1 MWVNVLTAA
10 GTSTLSSSGSG
21 RTSGEYCR
29 GVTGA
34 SSPSYIIHGGEAG
47 RDRLR
52 VIGRVMWPT
61 TEALLRRVGIPP
73 DAACLDVGCG
83 GGDVSVKL
91 RQLVPLGSVVGVDL
105 DPVKIGIA
113 ESDSAAAGLT
123 DIEFRVEDVTEP
135 PPSTD
140 VGRFEVVYVRFV
152 LTHLTDPAAAVAHL
166 LARVA
171 PGGTLIVE
179 DIDCSGHVCFPASA
193 AHDRY
198 VRWYSETATRR
209 GVDPNIGPRLP
220 FLLRDAGVQGVSM
233 HIVQPSGFEGEVKSL
248 VPESVVQ
255 AGLATEQEVAATVA
269 ELETFAER
277 DDTILGVPRIVQA
290 WGRRSGTS
298 RTA

>member
-1 MWVNVLTAA
+1 M
-10 GTSTLSSSGSG
+10 
-21 RTSGEYCR
+21 
-29 GVTGA
+29 TGA
-34 SSPSYIIHGGEAG
+34 SSPSYIIRGGEAG

-52 VIGRVMWPT
+52 VIGRVFWPT
-61 TEALLRRVGIPP
+61 TEALLRRVGVPL
-73 DAACLDVGCG
+73 DASCLDVGCG

-91 RQLVPLGSVVGVDL
+91 RQLAPVGSVVGVDL
-105 DPVKIGIA
+105 DPVKIRIA
-113 ESDSAAAGLT
+113 ESDSAAAGVT

-140 VGRFEVVYVRFV
+140 VGRFDIVYVRFV
-152 LTHLTDPAAAVAHL
+152 LTHLTDPATAVAHL
-166 LARVA
+166 LTRVA

-179 DIDCSGHVCFPASA
+179 DIDNSGHFCFPASA

-233 HIVQPSGFEGEVKSL
+233 HVVQPSGFEGEVKSL
-248 VPESVVQ
+248 VPLTMVAIAESVVQ

-290 WGRRSGTS
+290 WWRRSGTS